1 MEVPSTPLRIIKKR
15 DQARGTEQLVALPCR
30 LEGAEMGLETM
41 GERRKLAM
49 LKMTEQSPSR
59 LISMPRR
66 KRPMPNKAH
75 GTKAEPEQA
84 HINAKEILTVT
95 EQGPWNQKH
104 SPNSLISMPRRKR
117 PMPNRFH
124 GTKAKSEKDTEAEEE

>member
-1 MEVPSTPLRIIKKR
+1 
-15 DQARGTEQLVALPCR
+15 
-30 LEGAEMGLETM
+30 
-41 GERRKLAM
+41 M
-49 LKMTEQSPSR
+49 L
-59 LISMPRR
+59 RR

-75 GTKAEPEQA
+75 GTKAESEQA
-84 HINAKEILTVT
+84 HINAKEILTVA

-124 GTKAKSEKDTEAEEE
+124 GTKVKSEKDTEAEEE